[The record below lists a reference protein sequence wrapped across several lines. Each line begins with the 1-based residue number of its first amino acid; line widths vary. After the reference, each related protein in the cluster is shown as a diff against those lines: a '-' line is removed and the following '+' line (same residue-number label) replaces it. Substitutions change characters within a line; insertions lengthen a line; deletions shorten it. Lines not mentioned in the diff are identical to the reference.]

1 MKLLNPN
8 IYKGIIQEPHAAV
21 ELHKDKR
28 PLII

>member
-8 IYKGIIQEPHAAV
+8 INKGIIQDLHTAA